1 MIESA
6 VAVQVNGL
14 HFSLYEV
21 TKLSIFF
28 VNSLTLLNEPR
39 GGSPCP
45 RDDREETLHLIE
57 PAGVGWNEVHVPAWS
72 LREPRSHLRVLV
84 ARVVVHDAMD
94 VQLLRHCL
102 VDLAQEREKFLMPV
116 ARLAAGQNRAVEHI
130 ERREQRRS
138 SVADIVV
145 GDAFSVTKS
154 HRQHRLRAF
163 QSLALALLVNAEHQ
177 RVFRGIQV

>member
-84 ARVVVHDAMD
+84 GGIVVADQMQFFALARLA
-94 VQLLRHCL
+94 LN
-102 VDLAQEREKFLMPV
+102 LAQEVEPFAVTVVLIT
-116 ARLAAGQNRAVEHI
+116 AGDDRTIEGI
-130 ERREQRRS
+130 ERREQGRGA
-138 SVADIVV
+138 VTLVV
-145 GDAFSVTKS
+145 M
-154 HRQHRLRAF
+154 
-163 QSLALALLVNAEHQ
+163 SLGGRTASLQ
-177 RVFRGIQV
+177 GSPG